1 MNTPIETTNKTPW
14 ALYALAV
21 GAFGI
26 GTSEFV
32 IMGLLLEVSK
42 DLQISVFHAGMLI
55 TGYAL
60 GVVVGA
66 PLLSLFASKFPKK
79 NMLLALMG
87 IFTLGNLLCAIAPTY
102 EILMVSRII
111 TSFSHG
117 AFFGIGAIVATTL
130 VPDHKKASAI
140 ALMFTGLTI
149 ANIMGVP
156 AGTWI
161 GQHFGWR
168 ATFWAVTMIGPVALV
183 ALAYFL
189 PKDTHHDKINIKAE
203 IAEVMKPPVLL
214 GLLTTT
220 FGFAGVFAVLTYIAP
235 YLTQLVGFTDA
246 AISPLLVLFGAGL
259 ILGNYLGGKIADKNI
274 RRALYITL
282 GSLGVVLLLLAAV
295 SISPWMTVGA
305 LALFGIAGF
314 ATVPA
319 LQMDVLNRA
328 SKAATLASALN
339 ISAFNLGNALG
350 AWAGGLVVASGIS
363 LSVLPIVASGFAF
376 IAMVVVWMQSRLEK
390 VQ

>member
-1 MNTPIETTNKTPW
+1 MTTLTETNKTPW
-14 ALYALAV
+14 ALYALAI

-42 DLQISVFHAGMLI
+42 DLGISVFHAGMLI

-79 NMLLALMG
+79 NMLLTLMG
-87 IFTLGNLLCAIAPTY
+87 IFTLGNLLCAIAPNY
-102 EILMVSRII
+102 EILMISRII

-130 VPDHKKASAI
+130 VPEHKKASAI
-140 ALMFTGLTI
+140 ALMFSGLTI

-168 ATFWAVTMIGPVALV
+168 ATFWAITIIGPIAL
-183 ALAYFL
+183 ATLAYFL
-189 PKDTHHDKINIKAE
+189 PRDTHHDKINIKAE
-203 IAEVMKPPVLL
+203 VAEVIKLPVIL

-235 YLTQLVGFTDA
+235 YLTQLVGFSDA
-246 AISPLLVLFGAGL
+246 SISPLLVLLGAGL
-259 ILGNYLGGKIADKNI
+259 IVGNILGGKIADKNL
-274 RRALYITL
+274 RRALYVTL
-282 GSLGVVLLLLAAV
+282 GALGVVLLTLSVV
-295 SISPWMTVGA
+295 SISPWMTVAA
-305 LALFGIAGF
+305 LALFGITGF

-319 LQMDVLNRA
+319 FQMNVLSRA
-328 SKAATLASALN
+328 NKAATLASALN

-363 LSVLPIVASGFAF
+363 LSLLPIVAAGFAF
-376 IAMVVVWMQSRLEK
+376 TAIVVVWVQSRLEK
-390 VQ
+390 ADA

>member
-1 MNTPIETTNKTPW
+1 MNMPTDTNKTPW
-14 ALYALAV
+14 ALYALAI

-87 IFTLGNLLCAIAPTY
+87 IFTLGNLLCAIAPNY
-102 EILMVSRII
+102 ETLMLARII

-117 AFFGIGAIVATTL
+117 AFFGIGAIVATSL
-130 VPDHKKASAI
+130 VPEAKKGSAI
-140 ALMFTGLTI
+140 ALMFTGLTV

-168 ATFWAVTMIGPVALV
+168 ATFWAVTIVGPIAL
-183 ALAYFL
+183 ASLAYFL
-189 PKDTHHDKINIKAE
+189 PKDNHHDKINIKAE
-203 IAEVMKPPVLL
+203 VAEVVKPAVILSLL
-214 GLLTTT
+214 ITT

-235 YLTQLVGFTDA
+235 YLTRLVGFSDA
-246 AISPLLVLFGAGL
+246 AISPILVLFGAGL
-259 ILGNYLGGKIADKNI
+259 IVGNILGGKIADKNI

-282 GSLGVVLLLLAAV
+282 GSLGVALLLLSAV
-295 SISPWMTVGA
+295 SFSLWMTVAA
-305 LALFGIAGF
+305 LTLFGIVGF

-319 LQMDVLNRA
+319 FQMNVLNRA
-328 SKAATLASALN
+328 NKAATLASALN
-339 ISAFNLGNALG
+339 ISAFNMGNALG
-350 AWAGGLVVASGIS
+350 AWAGGLVVASNVQ
-363 LSVLPIVASGFAF
+363 LTALPIAASGFAF
-376 IAMVVVWMQSRLEK
+376 IAMVVVWVQSRLDSRA
-390 VQ
+390 

>member
-1 MNTPIETTNKTPW
+1 MNSPSPTITKTPW

-42 DLQISVFHAGMLI
+42 DLDISLFLSGMLI

-66 PLLSLFASKFPKK
+66 PLLSLFATRFPKK
-79 NMLLALMG
+79 TMLLALMG

-102 EILMVSRII
+102 EILMAARII
-111 TSFSHG
+111 TSFAHG
-117 AFFGIGAIVATTL
+117 AFFGIGSVVATSL
-130 VPDHKKASAI
+130 VPEHKKASAI
-140 ALMFTGLTI
+140 ALMFTGLTV

-161 GQHFGWR
+161 GQNFDWR
-168 ATFWAVTMIGPVALV
+168 ATFWAVTAIGPVALA
-183 ALAYFL
+183 ALAVFL
-189 PKDTHHDKINIKAE
+189 PRDTNQTTINVR
-203 IAEVMKPPVLL
+203 AEVREVLQLPILL

-220 FGFAGVFAVLTYIAP
+220 FGFAGVFAILTYIAP
-235 YLTQLVGFTDA
+235 YLTQLVGFSGS
-246 AISPLLVLFGAGL
+246 AISPLLALFGLGL
-259 ILGNYLGGKIADKNI
+259 IIGNILGGKIADKNLQ
-274 RRALYITL
+274 RALYITI
-282 GSLGVVLLLLAAV
+282 GSLAVSLLLLSAA
-295 SISPWMTVGA
+295 SSSQGLTIAAIG
-305 LALFGIAGF
+305 LFGIAGF

-328 SKAATLASALN
+328 GKAATLASALN
-339 ISAFNLGNALG
+339 ISAFNMGNALG
-350 AWAGGLVVASGIS
+350 AWAGGMVIAGGAPLTMVPVA
-363 LSVLPIVASGFAF
+363 ASAFAF
-376 IAMVVVWMQSRLEK
+376 IAIGVVWLK
-390 VQ
+390 GKLA

>member
-1 MNTPIETTNKTPW
+1 MTSTTNPTKTPW
-14 ALYALAV
+14 ALYALAI

-42 DLQISVFHAGMLI
+42 DFGISLFQAGMII

-66 PLLSLFASKFPKK
+66 PFLSLFASRFPKK

-87 IFTLGNLLCAIAPTY
+87 IFTIGNFLCAIAPTY
-102 EILMVSRII
+102 EIMMVARII

-117 AFFGIGAIVATTL
+117 AFFGIGAIVATSL
-130 VPDHKKASAI
+130 VAEDKKASAI

-168 ATFWAVTMIGPVALV
+168 ATFWAITMIGPIALA

-189 PKDTHHDKINIKAE
+189 PKDTHQDKINIREE
-203 IAEVMKPPVLL
+203 IAEVAKPSVIL
-214 GLLTTT
+214 GLLSTA
-220 FGFAGVFAVLTYIAP
+220 FGFAGVFTVLTYIAP
-235 YLTQLVGFTDA
+235 YLTQLVGFTDK
-246 AISPLLVLFGAGL
+246 AISPLLVLFGLGL
-259 ILGNYLGGKIADKNI
+259 IIGNFLGGKVADKNL

-282 GSLGVVLLLLAAV
+282 GSLGISLLILSAV
-295 SISPWMTVGA
+295 SISPWMTVIA
-305 LALFGIAGF
+305 LALFGITGF

-319 LQMDVLNRA
+319 FQMNVLNRA
-328 SKAATLASALN
+328 NKAATLASALN

-350 AWAGGLVVASGIS
+350 AWAGGLVIANHFS
-363 LSVLPIVASGFAF
+363 LTILPIAASGFAF
-376 IAMVVVWMQSRLEK
+376 IAIAVVWVQSRLE
-390 VQ
+390 